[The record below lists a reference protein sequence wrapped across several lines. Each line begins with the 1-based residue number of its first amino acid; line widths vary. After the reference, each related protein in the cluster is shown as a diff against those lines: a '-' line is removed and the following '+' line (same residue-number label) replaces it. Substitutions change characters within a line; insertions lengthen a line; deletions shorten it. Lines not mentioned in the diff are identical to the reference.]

1 MLNRLKISLILVP
14 LTLTMLVGVY
24 IYTLW
29 SDERERT
36 AEIPFDS
43 TGAMNRDLLEF
54 HQKRGSFP
62 VRLADLEGTVWEEK
76 ERIYASDG
84 RSLIH
89 RNYFYVYARLSN
101 HQFTLWAIPI
111 GKERE
116 EAPTFF
122 FIGNPNSKRSWKGPP
137 VPLTDIDNLSLTP
150 TPIKLNLLGLVE
162 QLNIP
167 KESKS
172 K

>member
-1 MLNRLKISLILVP
+1 MLNRLKISLILAP
-14 LTLTMLVGVY
+14 LALTMLVGVY

-29 SDERERT
+29 SKEKERS

-43 TGAMNRDLLEF
+43 TGAMNRDLLKY

-62 VRLADLEGTVWEEK
+62 AKLEDLEGAVWEKK
-76 ERIYASDG
+76 ERSYVSDG

-89 RNYFYVYARLSN
+89 RNYFYVYARVN
-101 HQFTLWAIPI
+101 HHQFTLWAIPI

-116 EAPTFF
+116 EASTFF

-137 VPLTDIDNLSLTP
+137 IPSTDIDELSLTP
-150 TPIKLNLLGLVE
+150 TPIKLNMLGLVE
-162 QLNIP
+162 QPNTQREML
-167 KESKS
+167 KR
-172 K
+172 